1 MYIFT
6 IAWGMFALLVTTV
19 VELCLIHPTYDAI
32 EAHWQ
37 NSLYAKRPLDEEW
50 NAPFVSDI
58 KVVEAG
64 TTCAQAFDD
73 KDAFHLFGA
82 IFAGKSSD
90 QEFPLVEMPVFAG
103 KRICARK
110 QLMNPYQIRRPN
122 IPEEPC

>member
-1 MYIFT
+1 
-6 IAWGMFALLVTTV
+6 MFALLITAIVGV
-19 VELCLIHPTYDAI
+19 FLVHPTYNAI
-32 EAHWQ
+32 EAHWRK
-37 NSLYAKRPLDEEW
+37 SLYAKRSLDEEW

-58 KVVEAG
+58 KVVEAS
-64 TTCAQAFDD
+64 TTCAQALND

-110 QLMNPYQIRRPN
+110 QLMNPNQIRRPS